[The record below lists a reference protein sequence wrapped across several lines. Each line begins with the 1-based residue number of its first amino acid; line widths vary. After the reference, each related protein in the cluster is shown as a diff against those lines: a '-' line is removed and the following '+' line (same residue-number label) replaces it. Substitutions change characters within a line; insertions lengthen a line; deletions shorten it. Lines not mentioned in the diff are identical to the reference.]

1 MLVALGEPTGDAR
14 VVEADD
20 GRRFAVFPVEGGFRV
35 TDAECPHNR
44 GPLAQGRIDG
54 QTLVC
59 PWHWYRFDLDT
70 GALHDL
76 PAPPA
81 RRPPGRPGGG
91 RVVRRRRRKGRCAVL
106 VRAAARPR
114 PRDVLTRT
122 VIVARKPSADRGYRY
137 GSG

>member
-14 VVEADD
+14 VVAAED
-20 GRRFAVFPVEGGFRV
+20 GRRFAVFPVDGGFRV

-70 GALHDL
+70 GRCVTAPQHQLAVHPVLQVEGAWFADVGEKAVALSWSERLRAH
-76 PAPPA
+76 A
-81 RRPPGRPGGG
+81 RG
-91 RVVRRRRRKGRCAVL
+91 A
-106 VRAAARPR
+106 
-114 PRDVLTRT
+114 
-122 VIVARKPSADRGYRY
+122 S
-137 GSG
+137 